1 MTTPAR
7 GRVGR
12 GRARAT
18 PSIGRRLR
26 RWPGR
31 IISYSQGDRRAR
43 PKAMPYAVH
52 RRDLPA
58 MENTSS
64 TIVQTNTLG
73 DDMSAVG
80 YVAQLRLGLSWLW
93 GGAVRATGWQ
103 PREVL
108 GGGGRDGEA
117 RVRAPRLRL
126 GFSRAILLPGCL
138 STMTST
144 LRTLDRR
151 ADDDGDARPP
161 SRASRANSTTLAAC
175 CHVSRGVATTTA
187 SPVRRGRAPM
197 PLCGRHYSAVLHY
210 WTMIQPLVSTER
222 VQRARASQL
231 LACCSVWSV
240 RSFWTLQPPATATAA
255 GSSLSPPRQSR
266 ERSDRIGPGSSS
278 RRAFRPH
285 RRAGVS
291 SRLCYLLDAFPCFPS
306 STFCSAD
313 HAATNLVS
321 CSICCQGTT
330 LVVSN
335 HRHQYFAYRAPC
347 TYVCLFTHRC

>member
-58 MENTSS
+58 TENTSS

-73 DDMSAVG
+73 DDMSGAG

-93 GGAVRATGWQ
+93 GGAGRATGWQ

-108 GGGGRDGEA
+108 GGGSRDGEA

-161 SRASRANSTTLAAC
+161 SCASCANSTTLAAC
-175 CHVSRGVATTTA
+175 CHVAHGVATTTA

-210 WTMIQPLVSTER
+210 
-222 VQRARASQL
+222 
-231 LACCSVWSV
+231 
-240 RSFWTLQPPATATAA
+240 
-255 GSSLSPPRQSR
+255 
-266 ERSDRIGPGSSS
+266 
-278 RRAFRPH
+278 
-285 RRAGVS
+285 
-291 SRLCYLLDAFPCFPS
+291 
-306 STFCSAD
+306 
-313 HAATNLVS
+313 
-321 CSICCQGTT
+321 
-330 LVVSN
+330 
-335 HRHQYFAYRAPC
+335 
-347 TYVCLFTHRC
+347 